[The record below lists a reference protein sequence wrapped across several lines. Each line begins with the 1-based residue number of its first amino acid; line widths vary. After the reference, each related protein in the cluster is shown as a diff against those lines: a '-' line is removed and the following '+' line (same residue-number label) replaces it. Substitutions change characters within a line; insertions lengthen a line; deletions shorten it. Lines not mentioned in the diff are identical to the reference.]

1 MAIKLEKELQNLER
15 VILIKVID
23 LAAVEDFFGEKFEAD
38 PLLLL
43 RGNTTRVVQRVQVG
57 VREQLRANLA

>member
-15 VILIKVID
+15 IILIKVID
-23 LAAVEDFFGEKFEAD
+23 LAAVEDCFGEKFEAD

-43 RGNTTRVVQRVQVG
+43 RGNTTRVAQRVQVG
-57 VREQLRANLA
+57 VCEQLRANLA